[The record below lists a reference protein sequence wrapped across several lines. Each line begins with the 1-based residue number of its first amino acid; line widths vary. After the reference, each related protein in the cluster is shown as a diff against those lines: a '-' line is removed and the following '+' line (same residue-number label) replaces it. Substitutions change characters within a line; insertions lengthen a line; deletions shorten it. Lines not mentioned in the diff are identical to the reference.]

1 VRCFES
7 PTTPDH
13 DDYSQLLLIIE
24 GGTPFSAR
32 EVAPPAL
39 SDWPAVSESK
49 KRRRRLMKKD
59 HMGMDPLLVSHKGEL
74 KGNLRSRV
82 FK

>member
-1 VRCFES
+1 MNASEAHLPMAC
-7 PTTPDH
+7 
-13 DDYSQLLLIIE
+13 IID

-49 KRRRRLMKKD
+49 NRRNRRMKKERV
-59 HMGMDPLLVSHKGEL
+59 GMVPLLVSHSGEL
-74 KGNLRSRV
+74 NGNLASRARRYV
-82 FK
+82 RKRW

>member
-1 VRCFES
+1 MACMM
-7 PTTPDH
+7 
-13 DDYSQLLLIIE
+13 E

-49 KRRRRLMKKD
+49 NRRNRRMKKERV
-59 HMGMDPLLVSHKGEL
+59 GTEPLLVSHRGEL
-74 KGNLRSRV
+74 KGNKVSRAR
-82 FK
+82 K

>member
-1 VRCFES
+1 MNASDAHHPMACM
-7 PTTPDH
+7 
-13 DDYSQLLLIIE
+13 IE

-49 KRRRRLMKKD
+49 KWCKRRMKKD
-59 HMGMDPLLVSHKGEL
+59 QVGMDPLLVIHKGGL
-74 KGNLRSRV
+74 NGK
-82 FK
+82 